1 MTKTTVL
8 ETLEQLPNVFDAEE
22 LLQRLVFIDK
32 VEKGLDDMAN
42 NKTVSLADVQNH
54 FEKKWQKL

>member
-1 MTKTTVL
+1 MTKATVL
-8 ETLEQLPNVFDAEE
+8 ETLRQLPNVFDTEE

-42 NKTVSLADVQNH
+42 NKTVSLSDVKDH